1 MADVQK
7 ENGYTAIANELLE
20 AICNSGFTAMELKV
34 ILTVARFTYG
44 YNQKDNKISLGFIA
58 KFIKCKGRSHVS
70 EAVTHLIRANIIH
83 SVGVD
88 SQTRIL
94 KINKDYETW
103 NTECSENGNS
113 FQNGNSC
120 QKGNS
125 KHEDFEEVFEK
136 LWAMYPRKR
145 GKNKVTKKAK
155 KELEKAGFETVARA
169 ISNYK
174 SEIKKNRTNEKYIMY
189 GSTFF
194 NGGWRDFEREVT
206 PDAGNEPKFKPSTGF
221 RNWEQE

>member
-1 MADVQK
+1 MGTVPEK
-7 ENGYTAIANELLE
+7 GT
-20 AICNSGFTAMELKV
+20 KV
-34 ILTVARFTYG
+34 LPKREQILY
-44 YNQKDNKISLGFIA
+44 KDN
-58 KFIKCKGRSHVS
+58 IKDIYKD
-70 EAVTHLIRANIIH
+70 NI
-83 SVGVD
+83 
-88 SQTRIL
+88 
-94 KINKDYETW
+94 Y
-103 NTECSENGNS
+103 TECSENGNS
-113 FQNGNSC
+113 SQNGNSC

-125 KHEDFEEVFEK
+125 KQEDFEEDFEK